1 MTVARASDLP
11 HKIKKPERNE
21 HATGNYWKGLTD
33 TAIDRHAAPNDEHP
47 QRNCEKH
54 VTRSGHSGN
63 CERLRLLP
71 MLRSRGDYE
80 RQPMRRDSGVEER
93 DRKPRNNEGDED
105 EIIHL
110 RNNLTISKAFEE
122 LTRQPS
128 VATLASASLYC
139 SRGHD
144 FCALLRDWCAM
155 AGAPIHRLDSH
166 DRRLFKKRVAVPSNC
181 QNTGRCA
188 PVFSLSDRQQGQN
201 GGKEIGSP
209 TSDAEGRHDLSG
221 KRNHSSPVLRTF
233 QLRDY

>member
-21 HATGNYWKGLTD
+21 RATGNYWKGLTD
-33 TAIDRHAAPNDEHP
+33 TAIDHHAAPNDQERRRRA
-47 QRNCEKH
+47 QRRRSDRPAAIGALARSVRHLHAAARAIHESPPAKAL
-54 VTRSGHSGN
+54 TRSGHSGN

-155 AGAPIHRLDSH
+155 VGAPIHRLDSH

-181 QNTGRCA
+181 QNT
-188 PVFSLSDRQQGQN
+188 
-201 GGKEIGSP
+201 
-209 TSDAEGRHDLSG
+209 
-221 KRNHSSPVLRTF
+221 
-233 QLRDY
+233 